1 MTSIINAKNTRNT
14 RQEILQARTEK
25 QTAKIWEIYLRQ
37 RKEEKKNAKRNSE
50 KDSKGKPGVEKQRV

>member
-1 MTSIINAKNTRNT
+1 MTSIINDRNT

-37 RKEEKKNAKRNSE
+37 RKEEKKNGKRHTQENQHDE
-50 KDSKGKPGVEKQRV
+50 HEVEKQRG

>member
-1 MTSIINAKNTRNT
+1 MTSTINAKNT

-25 QTAKIWEIYLRQ
+25 QTAKIWKVYLEQ
-37 RKEEKKNAKRNSE
+37 RKEERKNGKRNLE

>member
-1 MTSIINAKNTRNT
+1 MTSIINDRNT

-37 RKEEKKNAKRNSE
+37 RKGQRKNGKKHPQKNQHDE
-50 KDSKGKPGVEKQRV
+50 HEVEKQRG

>member
-1 MTSIINAKNTRNT
+1 MTSTINAKNT

-25 QTAKIWEIYLRQ
+25 QTAKIWKVYLEQ
-37 RKEEKKNAKRNSE
+37 RKEEGKNGKRNLE